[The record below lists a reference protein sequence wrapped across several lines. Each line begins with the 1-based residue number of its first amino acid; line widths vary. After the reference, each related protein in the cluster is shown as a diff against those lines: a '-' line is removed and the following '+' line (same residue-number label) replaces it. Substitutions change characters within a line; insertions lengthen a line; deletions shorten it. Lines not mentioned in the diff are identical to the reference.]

1 MKGYAVSEPYLR
13 SLAEKTGGRF
23 YRADDLREIG
33 PAFEAI
39 TAELG
44 VQYSLGYYP
53 KNSTSASTERA
64 IKVRVRY
71 PGLVVRARDSYS
83 TTAVIALKD

>member
-13 SLAEKTGGRF
+13 GLTDKTGGRF
-23 YRADDLREIG
+23 YKADDLKDIG
-33 PAFEAI
+33 PAFAAI

-53 KNSTSASTERA
+53 KESSATSERV

-71 PGLVVRARDSYS
+71 PNLVVRARDSY
-83 TTAVIALKD
+83 TTAPAIALKN